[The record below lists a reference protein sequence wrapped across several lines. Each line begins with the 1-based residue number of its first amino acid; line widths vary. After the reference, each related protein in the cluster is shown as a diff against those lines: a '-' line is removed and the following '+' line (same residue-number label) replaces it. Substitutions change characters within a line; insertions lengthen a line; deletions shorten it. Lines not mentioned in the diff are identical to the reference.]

1 MKKHLDSR
9 SLGVEMLEGMFTS
22 RKLFFQLGAVI
33 ATGLTA
39 WVWFGIF
46 SAQTTES
53 MLYVLDIKQGDSQL
67 IVLTGENRGPPVKI
81 LIDGGKD
88 RMVLNAL
95 DAALGNLNNKYL
107 DIVIMT
113 HTDLDHM
120 GGLVEVARR
129 YGVGLF
135 ISNGRDASSDA
146 YAALKEVFVER
157 NIPSIVL
164 LEGDAVRYG
173 DSILSI
179 LSPNQ
184 ALLQNKE
191 VNEASLVAILRSK
204 DVNALFTGDIG
215 FPAENAL
222 LKKYRD
228 LSADILKVGHH
239 GSKYSSSENFIA
251 AVRPLVSVI
260 GVGKNNYGHPAP
272 HVLETLELAGSRVYR
287 TDRDGTI
294 RIPLTD
300 EAPSASA
307 KITADNAGLLATAAR
322 ILTGGYK
329 ESEIMT
335 VYVREAEAEKLEFA
349 LVPYKECSFRMG
361 GTPKRSPVI
370 LNEVAWMGAESG
382 ATHEWIELRNV
393 SGKNVNM
400 AGWQLLNENERIRL
414 TFPQKTEFAKQYM
427 VLARDAGNAA
437 LKLNAE
443 LAFAGSIRN
452 SNEGLRLFDNE
463 CNLIDEVLAFPNWP
477 AGNNS
482 TKQTMERTGNSSWA
496 NSASPGGTP
505 RQENTGHST
514 VPYMEPRAS
523 NASPTPQTA
532 LPPTPCAAGKINI
545 NMAPKEKLVEIR
557 HIGNARADDIIANR
571 PFASLAEF
579 RGKVSGIGE
588 ARLADIIAEGKACA
602 E

>member
-215 FPAENAL
+215 FPAEHAL

-251 AVRPLVSVI
+251 AVRPLVSVL
-260 GVGKNNYGHPAP
+260 GVGKNNYGHPTP
-272 HVLETLELAGSRVYR
+272 RVLDTLDLAGSRVYR
-287 TDRDGTI
+287 TDEHGTI
-294 RIPLTD
+294 KIPLTD
-300 EAPSASA
+300 TLGEESAPR
-307 KITADNAGLLATAAR
+307 TGLLATAAS
-322 ILTGGYK
+322 IMTGAYK
-329 ESEIMT
+329 ENSMT
-335 VYVREAEAEKLEFA
+335 TVSLQEVREAEPAFA
-349 LVPYKECSFRMG
+349 LTPYKESSFKTEGAPRH
-361 GTPKRSPVI
+361 SPV
-370 LNEVAWMGAESG
+370 LFNEVAWMGASTG
-382 ATHEWIELRNV
+382 ATHEWLELRNISGKPVNV
-393 SGKNVNM
+393 SG
-400 AGWQLLNENERIRL
+400 WQVVNENERL
-414 TFPQKTEFAKQYM
+414 H
-427 VLARDAGNAA
+427 L
-437 LKLNAE
+437 
-443 LAFAGSIRN
+443 
-452 SNEGLRLFDNE
+452 
-463 CNLIDEVLAFPNWP
+463 
-477 AGNNS
+477 
-482 TKQTMERTGNSSWA
+482 
-496 NSASPGGTP
+496 
-505 RQENTGHST
+505 
-514 VPYMEPRAS
+514 
-523 NASPTPQTA
+523 
-532 LPPTPCAAGKINI
+532 
-545 NMAPKEKLVEIR
+545 
-557 HIGNARADDIIANR
+557 
-571 PFASLAEF
+571 
-579 RGKVSGIGE
+579 
-588 ARLADIIAEGKACA
+588 
-602 E
+602 

>member
-1 MKKHLDSR
+1 MLPRPTSNGMKKHLDSR

-287 TDRDGTI
+287 TDKDGT
-294 RIPLTD
+294 LTQMCRLRPPPD
-300 EAPSASA
+300 PGDFFPVRLQGLRDDQAFGEKTEVRPHDFLNIAEKFVVQVESHDHDAGKGAAEAGQERGNFNGHLPFHDLQAEERPPSAGRGLAERLPDDRRRDSPA
-307 KITADNAGLLATAAR
+307 PFRAVKKPSPGIRDLEEVQIQALFNGAGD
-322 ILTGGYK
+322 GGD
-329 ESEIMT
+329 
-335 VYVREAEAEKLEFA
+335 
-349 LVPYKECSFRMG
+349 
-361 GTPKRSPVI
+361 
-370 LNEVAWMGAESG
+370 
-382 ATHEWIELRNV
+382 ELRALLFYGERQGRV
-393 SGKNVNM
+393 PHHEERVGEDGFD
-400 AGWQLLNENERIRL
+400 AFLGQLADLVE
-414 TFPQKTEFAKQYM
+414 
-427 VLARDAGNAA
+427 DAQPLPAQ
-437 LKLNAE
+437 
-443 LAFAGSIRN
+443 FR
-452 SNEGLRLFDNE
+452 FDGFG
-463 CNLIDEVLAFPNWP
+463 D
-477 AGNNS
+477 G
-482 TKQTMERTGNSSWA
+482 
-496 NSASPGGTP
+496 PGGP
-505 RQENTGHST
+505 VG
-514 VPYMEPRAS
+514 
-523 NASPTPQTA
+523 
-532 LPPTPCAAGKINI
+532 G
-545 NMAPKEKLVEIR
+545 
-557 HIGNARADDIIANR
+557 
-571 PFASLAEF
+571 
-579 RGKVSGIGE
+579 
-588 ARLADIIAEGKACA
+588 
-602 E
+602 